1 MYSFGSI
8 NSVIATRNEK
18 RIARDRSIQQQQVTN
33 LMITILKGLKDS
45 SKLFRTLE
53 SFASLWT
60 LKSKSSQAET
70 SL

>member
-8 NSVIATRNEK
+8 NSVIETRNEK

-45 SKLFRTLE
+45 SRLE
-53 SFASLWT
+53 SFASLWM
-60 LKSKSSQAET
+60 LKSKSSRAET

>member
-8 NSVIATRNEK
+8 NSVIETRNEK

-45 SKLFRTLE
+45 SRLE
-53 SFASLWT
+53 SFASL
-60 LKSKSSQAET
+60 
-70 SL
+70 